1 MKHSIVI
8 VDDHILIAKALTG
21 IIENF
26 KQFEVLYECEN
37 GQVLTEKC
45 AVKKNVPDIVLLDIS
60 MPVMDGFETA
70 RWLRDTHPEVLIMA
84 LSMQDDEQSL
94 IKMIRNGAKGYL
106 LKNVHPAELEK
117 ALDGLVKNG
126 SYYPDWASGKI
137 IASVAADEPR
147 SKFETVISDREREFL
162 KYTVTEMSYRE
173 IAEKMFCSP
182 RTVEGY
188 RDALFEKLHLKSRVG
203 LAVYALRNGF
213 ADGER

>member
-1 MKHSIVI
+1 MKHSIAI
-8 VDDHILIAKALTG
+8 VDDHILIAKALSG

-37 GQVLTEKC
+37 GKALQEKLL
-45 AVKKNVPDIVLLDIS
+45 VKKNIPDIVLLDIS

-70 RWLRDTHPEVLIMA
+70 QWLKETHPQILIMA

-94 IKMIRNGAKGYL
+94 IKMIKSGAKGYL

-126 SYYPDWASGKI
+126 SYYPDWATSKVFMSLGAETTKNT
-137 IASVAADEPR
+137 VAINI
-147 SKFETVISDREREFL
+147 TEREKEFL
-162 KYTVTEMSYRE
+162 QYTVTEMGYKE

-182 RTVEGY
+182 RTVESY
-188 RDALFEKLHLKSRVG
+188 RDALFEKLGLKSRVG
-203 LAVYALRNGF
+203 LAVYAIKNGF
-213 ADGER
+213 ANE